1 MSHQLVMAGA
11 SNRKDS
17 SSAYR
22 NFFLLVILLL
32 HATIPQYSRAYK
44 LSPQK
49 SLSLAVSSKLSLIK
63 LPSESL
69 KWSRNSRETY
79 RKGSDDD
86 QPVDNRYFQQLAF
99 KRIVKGKQEKKA
111 DENGSVDNNLKY
123 FIPGFV
129 AFWAV
134 GYGVLFLAETSG
146 TGLGDVGGFV
156 GAGLVVILVIALVGT
171 LISEVFRPQSAGNTT
186 F

>member
-1 MSHQLVMAGA
+1 MAGA

-129 AFWAV
+129 
-134 GYGVLFLAETSG
+134 LFLAETSG

>member
-1 MSHQLVMAGA
+1 MTGA

-17 SSAYR
+17 SSLYR
-22 NFFLLVILLL
+22 NFFLLVTLLL
-32 HATIPQYSRAYK
+32 HATIPQHSMAYK
-44 LSPQK
+44 FSPKKRLSP
-49 SLSLAVSSKLSLIK
+49 AVSSKLSLIK

-69 KWSRNSRETY
+69 QESRNSKETHI
-79 RKGSDDD
+79 KGSDDD

-99 KRIVKGKQEKKA
+99 RRIVKEKQEKKA
-111 DENGSVDNNLKY
+111 EENGSVDNKLKY

-171 LISEVFRPQSAGNTT
+171 LISEVFRPQSA
-186 F
+186 